1 MDFALK
7 TMILIELAPKSQI
20 SRQNLFPGAENL
32 FPGAENLFPRPEI
45 YFPSQE
51 FVFGGKV
58 CSRPLTRSPNTML
71 WVELTVQTT
80 IQLEFSRAGILF
92 PKLENLFP
100 EQEIYFRR
108 PNL

>member
-32 FPGAENLFPRPEI
+32 FPRLEI